1 MYQVS
6 IQRDDREGR
15 EDREEVELDKGDL
28 EVQQNPPVAKRTWL
42 QTAAAAGVLAMVRE
56 GEALG
61 EEEIPSKKKICYS
74 SATSSQYCLSVELIS

>member
-56 GEALG
+56 GEALR
-61 EEEIPSKKKICYS
+61 KKNFHQEKED
-74 SATSSQYCLSVELIS
+74 T

>member
-15 EDREEVELDKGDL
+15 EDREEVEVDKGDL

-42 QTAAAAGVLAMVRE
+42 QTAAAAGVLAMVTWTLFFFQ
-56 GEALG
+56 GYSYTTLG
-61 EEEIPSKKKICYS
+61 P
-74 SATSSQYCLSVELIS
+74 LH

>member
-15 EDREEVELDKGDL
+15 EDREEVELDKEDL

-42 QTAAAAGVLAMVRE
+42 QTAAAAGL
-56 GEALG
+56 L
-61 EEEIPSKKKICYS
+61 PP
-74 SATSSQYCLSVELIS
+74 LL

>member
-15 EDREEVELDKGDL
+15 EDREEVEVDKGDL

-61 EEEIPSKKKICYS
+61 DK
-74 SATSSQYCLSVELIS
+74 SQLYDVVLYKYYQSP